1 MNRNTWIA
9 AAVLIVACDGD
20 GCDSGAQLYQ
30 TADRAPSL
38 KEDAIAQLDHLGPTL
53 IDDGINF
60 GVYSAHAERIEL
72 LLFDDP
78 EAALPTQQFEMAR
91 FGDVWNLHV
100 EGVGLG
106 QHYGFVA
113 WGPNWP
119 YDPEFF
125 PGSQIGF

>member
-1 MNRNTWIA
+1 MSRNTWIA

-72 LLFDDP
+72 LLFD
-78 EAALPTQQFEMAR
+78 AVSYTHLTLPTKA
-91 FGDVWNLHV
+91 
-100 EGVGLG
+100 
-106 QHYGFVA
+106 
-113 WGPNWP
+113 
-119 YDPEFF
+119 
-125 PGSQIGF
+125 